1 MNVSSKWVGEPDYSR
16 HRGPAA
22 KARSRAR
29 AAAHQASLAA
39 ASSTT
44 APVSMS
50 CTSAALDGALPLSP
64 QACPLIS
71 FEAPSAPAPG
81 VTLPP
86 PSAAPAD
93 LPPASGGP
101 PAHSS
106 PAPGGVQ
113 PPPIDPEAE
122 EEFESEQPCVVCII
136 ARTPPPAGFAK
147 NAAIEFILDRA
158 DADDGDPLGM
168 LESVLYCDKHRVMI

>member
-1 MNVSSKWVGEPDYSR
+1 
-16 HRGPAA
+16 
-22 KARSRAR
+22 
-29 AAAHQASLAA
+29 
-39 ASSTT
+39 
-44 APVSMS
+44 MS

-71 FEAPSAPAPG
+71 FEAPIAPATG
-81 VTLPP
+81 VTLPL
-86 PSAAPAD
+86 PSAAPAEH
-93 LPPASGGP
+93 PPASEGP

-106 PAPGGVQ
+106 PAPGAAQ
-113 PPPIDPEAE
+113 TPPFDPEE
-122 EEFESEQPCVVCII
+122 EKDLESEQPCVVCII
-136 ARTPPPAGFAK
+136 ARTPPPVGFAK